1 MRHGAVQDS
10 AHCVFELGAV
20 RDLGGVRDVAEASAV
35 GLFVGVLALGAIRDL
50 DGVRDV
56 AEGRREQCRNVD
68 LVRDPDAGEGVNL
81 DLGAGA
87 GGEVDALGAVG
98 VRARAGR

>member
-1 MRHGAVQDS
+1 MRHGAVQDG
-10 AHCVFELGAV
+10 ARCVFELGAV
-20 RDLGGVRDVAEASAV
+20 RDLGGVRDIAEASAV

-68 LVRDPDAGEGVNL
+68 LVRDPDA
-81 DLGAGA
+81 
-87 GGEVDALGAVG
+87 
-98 VRARAGR
+98 ARGPTLTLAREQAARLMLLVP